1 MSRPVNGM
9 RAVHPGEVLRED
21 FLVPL
26 GLSVN
31 ALALA
36 LGVPATRI
44 HEIVKE
50 RRSITADTAQRLAQ
64 YFGGDAASWLMMQAD
79 YDLKTLP
86 NRTEIV
92 QRVHRCNLVAVAA
105 CVCGFA
111 TLKPR
116 TPERDSAVVLATVTE
131 QAVVARHVCLHS
143 GYVQIC
149 RIPAATWLLGE
160 LGPVVRQT
168 GHGVGVADRA
178 NAAAAG
184 VVGAVSP
191 V

>member
-86 NRTEIV
+86 NRTEIA
-92 QRVHRCNLVAVAA
+92 QRVHRCHLVTLAA
-105 CVCGFA
+105 
-111 TLKPR
+111 
-116 TPERDSAVVLATVTE
+116 
-131 QAVVARHVCLHS
+131 
-143 GYVQIC
+143 
-149 RIPAATWLLGE
+149 
-160 LGPVVRQT
+160 
-168 GHGVGVADRA
+168 
-178 NAAAAG
+178 
-184 VVGAVSP
+184 
-191 V
+191 